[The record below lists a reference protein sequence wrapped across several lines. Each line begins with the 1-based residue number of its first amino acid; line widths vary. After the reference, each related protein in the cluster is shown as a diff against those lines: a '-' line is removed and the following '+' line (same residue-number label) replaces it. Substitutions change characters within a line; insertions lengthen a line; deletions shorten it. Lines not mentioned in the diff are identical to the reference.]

1 MFVLKGRNKCAVSLR
16 SLQDR
21 ISLVA
26 CDLGLRFA
34 CPRLLAMA
42 PSAPYTPLL
51 IRFIKVKPRA
61 VAQHVLRETRLGRIL
76 QESGWEE
83 VKLNIVPDQA
93 LWFDTSCDALV

>member
-1 MFVLKGRNKCAVSLR
+1 MSVLKGRNKGVVSLR

-42 PSAPYTPLL
+42 PSAPCMSTVEPWLPWRL
-51 IRFIKVKPRA
+51 SPKCRVIDKPP
-61 VAQHVLRETRLGRIL
+61 EG
-76 QESGWEE
+76 
-83 VKLNIVPDQA
+83 
-93 LWFDTSCDALV
+93 